1 MTTVSYRE
9 FTGTAAE
16 NYERHFVPAIGGP
29 VADLTL
35 EVASPRAGERVL
47 DVACGTGVV
56 ARRAAEVVGPSG
68 AVTGLDLAAD
78 MIDVARRA
86 PAPAEPRIEWH
97 VGDAASLPFPDAAYD
112 VVVCQMGLMFVADKD
127 VAVAEMRRVLAP
139 GGRAVV
145 ATPGAIQPPFE
156 ILERA
161 IVEHIG
167 ADLGAF
173 VGLVFSMHDPDALA
187 ALLRHAG
194 LDDVSASVTAVDLR
208 LPPPEEFLWQYINI
222 TPMGPIVAAAP
233 EEAKAALERDVLRG
247 WASFATDGRLVG
259 RQPMV
264 VASGRRRP

>member
-29 VADLTL
+29 VAELTL
-35 EVASPRAGERVL
+35 EVAALRQGERVL

-56 ARRAAEVVGPSG
+56 ARRAADAVGPTG

-78 MIDVARRA
+78 MIHVARTV
-86 PAPAEPRIEWH
+86 PAPAEPLIEWH

-112 VVVCQMGLMFVADKD
+112 VVVCQMGLMFMADQTA
-127 VAVAEMRRVLAP
+127 AVAEMRRVLAP

-145 ATPGAIQPPFE
+145 VTPGAIQPPFE
-156 ILERA
+156 IMERA
-161 IVEHIG
+161 IVEHID
-167 ADLGAF
+167 ANLGGF
-173 VGLVFSMHDPDALA
+173 VRLVFSMHDPEALA

-194 LDDVSASVTAVDLR
+194 LDDVTTSVTTVDLR
-208 LPPPEEFLWQYINI
+208 LPAPREFLWQYINL

-233 EEAKAALERDVLRG
+233 EQAKAALERDVLEG
-247 WASFATDGRLVG
+247 WAPFVTDGRVAG

-264 VASGRRRP
+264 IATTRRR